1 MHTSTLSKTQT
12 KTCVTGC
19 LTRCREAEAF
29 CSWLPISSINSLP
42 STHPTPLHPS
52 PPYSHRPGLNGRH
65 DYVATRRH
73 GNHLLG
79 NEPRCLQAGTTLW
92 QLWED
97 KSISKI
103 GGNLLCFSFSPFF
116 FKINLF
122 TAFSQTRRTKKI
134 SILRRLIKEHKTPN
148 YKLIKGEL
156 QEKLWFNVR
165 LEIRVR
171 DWGMGTPKHT
181 WKHSALLS
189 HNLELQTHP
198 KDLESSLYLC
208 YG

>member
-1 MHTSTLSKTQT
+1 MFATPTKSYAWSSSVSLTIFAQRYQQWCHKDVDVNPRDRNKHTAVSSSVLLTHGTQADHTQT
-12 KTCVTGC
+12 HTGQC
-19 LTRCREAEAF
+19 TLLHSQKHRPKRV
-29 CSWLPISSINSLP
+29 WLDVWRGAMRLRLSAAGSISSINSLP

-79 NEPRCLQAGTTLW
+79 NEPCCLQAGTTLW

-116 FKINLF
+116 KINLF
-122 TAFSQTRRTKKI
+122 TAFSQTRRTKK
-134 SILRRLIKEHKTPN
+134 
-148 YKLIKGEL
+148 
-156 QEKLWFNVR
+156 
-165 LEIRVR
+165 
-171 DWGMGTPKHT
+171 
-181 WKHSALLS
+181 SAS
-189 HNLELQTHP
+189 W
-198 KDLESSLYLC
+198 DV
-208 YG
+208 

>member
-1 MHTSTLSKTQT
+1 MFATPTKSYAWSSSVSLTIFADQWQQQWCHKDVDVNPRDRNKHTVVTSSNGLCATHTWYTGCPHTNTYRAMHTSTLSKTQT

-19 LTRCREAEAF
+19 LTRCYEAEAF

-65 DYVATRRH
+65 DYVATRRY

-116 FKINLF
+116 KINLF
-122 TAFSQTRRTKKI
+122 TAFSQTRRTKKK
-134 SILRRLIKEHKTPN
+134 SAS
-148 YKLIKGEL
+148 
-156 QEKLWFNVR
+156 
-165 LEIRVR
+165 
-171 DWGMGTPKHT
+171 WGV
-181 WKHSALLS
+181 
-189 HNLELQTHP
+189 
-198 KDLESSLYLC
+198 
-208 YG
+208 

>member
-1 MHTSTLSKTQT
+1 MFATPTKSYAWSSSVSLTIFAQRYQQWCHKDVDVNPRDRNKHTAVSSSVLLTHGTQADHTQT
-12 KTCVTGC
+12 HTGQC
-19 LTRCREAEAF
+19 ILLHSQKHRPKRV
-29 CSWLPISSINSLP
+29 WLDVWRGAMRLRLSAAGSISSINSLP

-79 NEPRCLQAGTTLW
+79 NEPCCLQAGTTLW

-116 FKINLF
+116 KINLF
-122 TAFSQTRRTKKI
+122 TAFSQTRRTKK
-134 SILRRLIKEHKTPN
+134 
-148 YKLIKGEL
+148 
-156 QEKLWFNVR
+156 
-165 LEIRVR
+165 
-171 DWGMGTPKHT
+171 
-181 WKHSALLS
+181 SAS
-189 HNLELQTHP
+189 W
-198 KDLESSLYLC
+198 DV
-208 YG
+208 